1 MCPCLRPHFPGSV
14 PVCARNLDIRWFMR
28 ERKFEIV
35 IIDLLARPDRA
46 LSFLTIIYSQSRV
59 STLSHP
65 PSAIL
70 SNNGV
75 CCFCACC

>member
-1 MCPCLRPHFPGSV
+1 MYPCLRPHCPRSV
-14 PVCARNLDIRWFMR
+14 PECARNLDIRWFMR
-28 ERKFEIV
+28 ERKFKIA
-35 IIDLLARPDRA
+35 IIDSARHDRA
-46 LSFLTIIYSQSRV
+46 LSFLTIICSQSRV